1 VTGDVRLNEVRKT
14 LAEKIACAIEQD
26 ICGPTENCR
35 DRFCPDCIRH
45 AQAKRDAATARRIG
59 GVR

>member
-1 VTGDVRLNEVRKT
+1 MTGNGRLDAARKA
-14 LAEKIACAIEQD
+14 LAEKIACAIEQS
-26 ICGPTENCR
+26 ICEPAENCR

-45 AQAKRDAATARRIG
+45 AQAQKDAATARRIG